1 MYHQQV
7 SGDTEVGEFTDTPE
21 GCTALERDLNRL
33 EKWVILP
40 LLFSTGEVI
49 PAELDAFSTREIC
62 MYWKQSK
69 IIKEVE
75 HLKYG
80 ESLSKEYSASR
91 RLRGISSLCVRVTCL
106 GDTQRPSGC
115 GQLAPGGPACSWE
128 LDQMTSRG
136 PFDFNHSVFL
146 CLGTGS

>member
-62 MYWKQSK
+62 MYWRQSK

-91 RLRGISSLCVRVTCL
+91 RE
-106 GDTQRPSGC
+106 DSGKSHHYVS
-115 GQLAPGGPACSWE
+115 GSPALEIPKGHLDVGSW
-128 LDQMTSRG
+128 LQVALLV
-136 PFDFNHSVFL
+136 H
-146 CLGTGS
+146 GSWTR